1 MHLLHMGL
9 DDAFFFLGEA
19 SVLVGELAFDD
30 GRYDTETSRLF
41 HLQRDEEAVNTPLKK
56 RRNRFEMACNGVK
69 YRLNTVKLPVVQRRG
84 HHRDGIRRP
93 GWCPPDET
101 CTYRAAAASSL
112 PRR

>member
-19 SVLVGELAFDD
+19 GVLVGELAFDD

-41 HLQRDEEAVNTPLKK
+41 HLQRDEEAVNTPLNK

-69 YRLNTVKLPVVQRRG
+69 YREIP
-84 HHRDGIRRP
+84 
-93 GWCPPDET
+93 
-101 CTYRAAAASSL
+101 
-112 PRR
+112 